1 MHFISTVNHKS
12 HTNTCAHTHQTT
24 PQTYIWWIFQ
34 TILLTKRSKTASTSS
49 TSQYSFFPS
58 YCSLNWIEWVSFI
71 VFIIYCIFW
80 ILCYFF
86 QFQNFP
92 FLNSIYSSGG
102 SISMCVCRFLQYFQF
117 FENSNNISNV
127 QTREEVKSYQL
138 PIRCVLVIFQM
149 NFLSNFSQV
158 FNVKLFENCEQSPNW
173 NWKNLKVLKA
183 IADWFVNWKENVSRS
198 VQFVTGVLDC
208 FVWF

>member
-86 QFQNFP
+86 SVSKFSIFEFDLLKRRFDFHVCVPVLAIFP
-92 FLNSIYSSGG
+92 ILWKFK
-102 SISMCVCRFLQYFQF
+102 QYF
-117 FENSNNISNV
+117 ECTNKRRSKKLSTANS
-127 QTREEVKSYQL
+127 L
-138 PIRCVLVIFQM
+138 CA
-149 NFLSNFSQV
+149 SNFSNEFSFKFFTSFQ
-158 FNVKLFENCEQSPNW
+158 C
-173 NWKNLKVLKA
+173 
-183 IADWFVNWKENVSRS
+183 
-198 VQFVTGVLDC
+198 
-208 FVWF
+208 